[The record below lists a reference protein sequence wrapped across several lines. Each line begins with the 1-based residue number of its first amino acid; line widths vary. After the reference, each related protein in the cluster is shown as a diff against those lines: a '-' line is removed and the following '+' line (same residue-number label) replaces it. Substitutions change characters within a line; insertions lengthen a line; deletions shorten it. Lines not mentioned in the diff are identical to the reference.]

1 MNFQKI
7 LMTIFYV
14 GLVCLGLTACDK
26 NTVSN
31 EIKNIIN
38 AKQSQNTSYKNGKI
52 VGNEYINESLG
63 LKFVLPKDYRFLTDD
78 EIAAATN
85 MGIDEFVDKS
95 KADTDKLKKQAATQ
109 MEMAAITTISYI
121 SNLNLIVRDFPLN
134 IDEETLA
141 KKVKEEVKSMIAN
154 GNIIYYEDSRQN
166 LGEIEFYVLSQDLV
180 FDGEKTHQK
189 QFIKLLNKKVVT
201 ITFTYES
208 EDELKKMINAFQKI
222 E

>member
-7 LMTIFYV
+7 SMTIFYV

-31 EIKNIIN
+31 EIKNIIT
-38 AKQSQNTSYKNGKI
+38 KQSQNTSYKKGKI
-52 VGNEYINESLG
+52 IGNEYINESLG

-78 EIAAATN
+78 EIAAAMN

-95 KADTDKLKKQAATQ
+95 KADTDKLKKQTATQ

-121 SNLNLIVRDFPLN
+121 SNLNLIVRDFPLD
-134 IDEETLA
+134 IDEETFA
-141 KKVKEEVKSMIAN
+141 KRAKEEVKSMIAN
-154 GNIIYYEDSRQN
+154 GNIIYYEDSKQN
-166 LGEIEFYVLSQDLV
+166 LGEMEFYVLSQDLV

-189 QFIKLLNKKVVT
+189 QFIKLLNKKVIT

>member
-1 MNFQKI
+1 M
-7 LMTIFYV
+7 
-14 GLVCLGLTACDK
+14 
-26 NTVSN
+26 
-31 EIKNIIN
+31 
-38 AKQSQNTSYKNGKI
+38 
-52 VGNEYINESLG
+52 G

-78 EIAAATN
+78 EIAAAMN
-85 MGIDEFVDKS
+85 MGIDVFVDKS
-95 KADTDKLKKQAATQ
+95 KTDTDKLKKQTATK

-121 SNLNLIVRDFPLN
+121 SNLNLIVRDFPLD
-134 IDEETLA
+134 IDEETFA
-141 KKVKEEVKSMIAN
+141 KKAKEEVKSMIAN
-154 GNIIYYEDSRQN
+154 GNIIYYEDSKQN
-166 LGEIEFYVLSQDLV
+166 LGEMEFYVLSQDLV